1 MRDKL
6 LFLWRKITRIKALH
20 PLVVFIRYFAATNF
34 FNTILDFC
42 EVSVFHTS
50 YKETEDYMRQGEG
63 RIKNIAQS
71 LADEKSRKVY
81 KNIWQYRASHDRRF
95 LKGIVDKDQY
105 FDSEIIRLEDGE
117 GFVDCG
123 AYRGDTVR
131 AFCRHLKDRES
142 YNFILAFEPDPSNY
156 RVLEK
161 EIRKNGL
168 KRTECYPLGTWDTK
182 QILRFRGNTE
192 EACMIAEDGDTTIHT
207 DTIDAIVGA
216 ERNVTYIK
224 MDVEGAE
231 LKSLMGAEGV
241 IRRSHPR
248 LAVSIY
254 HSDADMIDII
264 EYIKKQFPFYQLYV
278 RHYTYFY
285 ADTVLYAI
293 DRQ

>member
-34 FNTILDFC
+34 FNTIDA
-42 EVSVFHTS
+42 VV
-50 YKETEDYMRQGEG
+50 GE
-63 RIKNIAQS
+63 
-71 LADEKSRKVY
+71 
-81 KNIWQYRASHDRRF
+81 
-95 LKGIVDKDQY
+95 
-105 FDSEIIRLEDGE
+105 
-117 GFVDCG
+117 
-123 AYRGDTVR
+123 
-131 AFCRHLKDRES
+131 
-142 YNFILAFEPDPSNY
+142 
-156 RVLEK
+156 
-161 EIRKNGL
+161 
-168 KRTECYPLGTWDTK
+168 
-182 QILRFRGNTE
+182 
-192 EACMIAEDGDTTIHT
+192 
-207 DTIDAIVGA
+207 